1 MEFRNFVGKAQELAG
16 ATAAAATA
24 TAGRMLDEFNEVL
37 PTMRALG
44 FTVKNL
50 HVGMGLLPEVGA
62 TLVATTDTIDEKK
75 LVELIEKHAEKKL
88 LVTALKG
95 LYAAYN
101 IKREIPDVPLK
112 GVRLDLTLGLPP
124 RVNVSFVNNVIAATT

>member
-1 MEFRNFVGKAQELAG
+1 MDFKSFRDKAQEMAR
-16 ATAAAATA
+16 TAAASATT
-24 TAGRMLDEFNEVL
+24 TAGKMLDEFNEAL

-44 FTVKNL
+44 FTVKDV

-62 TLVATTDTIDEKK
+62 KLVATTDSIDEKK
-75 LVELIEKHAEKKL
+75 LQELIEKHVEKKL

-112 GVRLDLTLGLPP
+112 GVQLDLTLGLPP
-124 RVNVSFVNNVIAATT
+124 RVSVSFVNNVAAEAA